1 MGSDPLHYKGSSQAS
16 DCHYTFLLHVEDG
29 WGTGVCGAV
38 CMHRILN
45 LQSVTEGVSMVTALR
60 CRHGIQ
66 LEWFL
71 SKQMIPA

>member
-1 MGSDPLHYKGSSQAS
+1 MRGIRG
-16 DCHYTFLLHVEDG
+16 G
-29 WGTGVCGAV
+29 V

-45 LQSVTEGVSMVTALR
+45 LQSVTEGVSMVTALC

-71 SKQMIPA
+71 TKQMIPTVITLHVHVHVRPCICNMLSSNILILLAK